1 MKQATRFSVHMRW
14 KMLIADM
21 GFSPADVLAL
31 ARLPGDLF
39 SRPDATLSPAE
50 YFNLWHGMEQVAGAD
65 ELPLKLAQVISVE
78 AFDPALF
85 ACLCSPDLN
94 TALQRLAHYKR
105 LVGPLTMAVD
115 ISSQA
120 TRVTLSC
127 YGHQA
132 PMPRSLGTA
141 ELVFFTQLARLATR
155 ERIVPLAALTPDL
168 PELPDFPDNT
178 DRYEAFFGCP
188 LTRAD
193 AIQICFSAHD
203 ARRPFLTENLAM
215 WEAFEPSLRQRLS
228 GLDEQASTAD
238 RVRGVLLET
247 LPAGL
252 SSVDAVA
259 QRLAMSKRSLQRHLG
274 DEAVN
279 FQDVLNRVRQELAQ
293 HYLIN
298 SSISPGEISWLLGFQ
313 ESNSFIRA
321 FRSWTGTTPLAYRMG
336 HAPRLH

>member
-1 MKQATRFSVHMRW
+1 MKQATRFHVHMRW
-14 KMLIADM
+14 KLLIQDM
-21 GFSPADVLAL
+21 GYSPGDVLAL

-39 SRPDATLSPAE
+39 SRPDATLSPAD
-50 YFNLWHGMEQVAGAD
+50 YFNLWRGMEQVAGAD
-65 ELPLKLAQVISVE
+65 ELPLKLGQVISVE

-115 ISSQA
+115 ISAQA
-120 TRVTLSC
+120 TRVTLTC
-127 YGHQA
+127 YGHQE

-155 ERIVPLAALTPDL
+155 ERMVPLAALTPDL
-168 PELPDFPDNT
+168 PSNAAHYAT
-178 DRYEAFFGCP
+178 FFGCP
-188 LTRAD
+188 LQRSD
-193 AIQICFSAHD
+193 SLQICFSALD
-203 ARRPFLTENLAM
+203 ATRPFLTENLAM
-215 WEAFEPSLRQRLS
+215 WKAFEPSLRQRLS
-228 GLDEQASTAD
+228 GLDEQASTTE
-238 RVRGVLLET
+238 RVRGVLLEL
-247 LPAGL
+247 LPAGM

-259 QRLAMSKRSLQRHLG
+259 GRLAMSKRSLQRHLS

-279 FQDVLNRVRQELAQ
+279 FQDVLNQVRQELAQ

-321 FRSWTGTTPLAYRMG
+321 FRSWTGKTPCAYRMG
-336 HAPRLH
+336 HASSAPQLH

>member
-1 MKQATRFSVHMRW
+1 MKQATRFSVNMRW
-14 KMLIADM
+14 KLLIQDM
-21 GFSPADVLAL
+21 GYSPADVLAF

-50 YFNLWHGMEQVAGAD
+50 YFNLWRGMEQVAGAD

-105 LVGPLTMAVD
+105 LVGPLTMALD
-115 ISSQA
+115 ISSQV
-120 TRVTLSC
+120 TRVTLAC
-127 YGHQA
+127 YGHQE
-132 PMPRSLGTA
+132 PMPRSLSTA

-168 PELPDFPDNT
+168 PSNAA
-178 DRYEAFFGCP
+178 RYEAFFGCP
-188 LTRAD
+188 LKRSDT
-193 AIQICFSAHD
+193 IQICFSAHD
-203 ARRPFLTENLAM
+203 ATRPFLTENLAM
-215 WEAFEPSLRQRLS
+215 WQAFEPSLRQRLS
-228 GLDEQASTAD
+228 GLDEQASTTE

-247 LPAGL
+247 LPAGI

-274 DEAVN
+274 DESVN
-279 FQDVLNRVRQELAQ
+279 FQDVLSQVRQELAQ

-321 FRSWTGTTPLAYRMG
+321 FRIWTGKTPYAYRMG
-336 HAPRLH
+336 HASSAPQLH

>member
-1 MKQATRFSVHMRW
+1 MRW

-39 SRPDATLSPAE
+39 ARPDATLSPAE
-50 YFNLWHGMEQVAGAD
+50 YFNLWHGMEQVAGVD
-65 ELPLKLAQVISVE
+65 ELPLK
-78 AFDPALF
+78 
-85 ACLCSPDLN
+85 
-94 TALQRLAHYKR
+94 
-105 LVGPLTMAVD
+105 
-115 ISSQA
+115 
-120 TRVTLSC
+120 
-127 YGHQA
+127 
-132 PMPRSLGTA
+132 
-141 ELVFFTQLARLATR
+141 
-155 ERIVPLAALTPDL
+155 
-168 PELPDFPDNT
+168 
-178 DRYEAFFGCP
+178 
-188 LTRAD
+188 
-193 AIQICFSAHD
+193 
-203 ARRPFLTENLAM
+203 LAM

-228 GLDEQASTAD
+228 VLDEQASTAD

>member
-1 MKQATRFSVHMRW
+1 M
-14 KMLIADM
+14 
-21 GFSPADVLAL
+21 
-31 ARLPGDLF
+31 
-39 SRPDATLSPAE
+39 
-50 YFNLWHGMEQVAGAD
+50 
-65 ELPLKLAQVISVE
+65 
-78 AFDPALF
+78 
-85 ACLCSPDLN
+85 
-94 TALQRLAHYKR
+94 
-105 LVGPLTMAVD
+105 
-115 ISSQA
+115 
-120 TRVTLSC
+120 
-127 YGHQA
+127 
-132 PMPRSLGTA
+132 
-141 ELVFFTQLARLATR
+141 
-155 ERIVPLAALTPDL
+155 PLAALTPDL

-228 GLDEQASTAD
+228 VLDEQASTAE